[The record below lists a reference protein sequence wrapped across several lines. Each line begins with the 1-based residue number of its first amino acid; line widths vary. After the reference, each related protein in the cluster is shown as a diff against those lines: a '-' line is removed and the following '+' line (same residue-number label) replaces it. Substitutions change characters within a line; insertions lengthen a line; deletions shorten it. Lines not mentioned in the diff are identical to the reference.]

1 VYRIHNGAVQTP
13 PGFDK
18 LNSFSFNN
26 ISLNVCVRPF
36 IFADKLL
43 ISRKDVFLSSIKAYE
58 AAQFNYNNVKGQRWA
73 DAMNWGVGNR
83 PIDQWAFFEGVFTVP
98 VCSDSAGSA
107 LTSPGAKKSFPCSCG
122 SNNGDQTGP
131 FRVSLP
137 ICKFRLSKS
146 NMRQLSGR
154 IST

>member
-1 VYRIHNGAVQTP
+1 MYVLGP
-13 PGFDK
+13 
-18 LNSFSFNN
+18 SFSQTSCW
-26 ISLNVCVRPF
+26 SLW
-36 IFADKLL
+36 
-43 ISRKDVFLSSIKAYE
+43 KDVFLSSIKAYE

-83 PIDQWAFFEGVFTVP
+83 PIDQWAFFEGVFTIP
-98 VCSDSAGSA
+98 VCSDSAGYA
-107 LTSPGAKKSFPCSCG
+107 LTSPGATKSFPCSCG

-137 ICKFRLSKS
+137 VCKFRPSKS

-154 IST
+154 ISTWRESGLSELLWAIQRCW